1 VANNPISPAQSD
13 LPDELPY
20 VSIVLP
26 VFQEELLIRELT
38 DSIFETLAEAGFEF
52 EVVIVDDGSRDGT
65 PIILKELKHT
75 YKQRL
80 VVAHHIENKGNGA
93 ALRTGI
99 NVAKGRIV
107 VTMDADG
114 QHKAEDIPSL
124 LAMMPPF
131 DLVIGARTLN
141 YRGSWYRSF
150 ANSFYNRFSSWL
162 TQSQIKD
169 LTSGFRAMRRSV
181 AVNFLPLFPCG
192 FSAPTTTTMAFI
204 KAGYNVAFVPI
215 EVAQRQAGHSKI
227 SLWQDGVRFVLIILR
242 MIMLFDPLRIFLPI
256 AMSMFLLGAAA
267 WIAGL
272 VAADR
277 LVFPNS
283 SIFLFSG
290 ALFIW
295 LLGLVSDQIANI
307 RIHYQG
313 DETILFD

>member
-1 VANNPISPAQSD
+1 MATNPNTVPQSD
-13 LPDELPY
+13 IPLEAPY
-20 VSIVLP
+20 VSVVLP
-26 VFQEELLIRELT
+26 VYQEELLIRKLVE
-38 DSIFETLAEAGFEF
+38 SIFEILDREGFAY
-52 EVVIVDDGSRDGT
+52 EVVVVDDGSKDGT
-65 PIILKELKHT
+65 PNILQELKQN
-75 YKQRL
+75 YQQRL
-80 VVAHHIENKGNGA
+80 VVAHHIKNRGNGA

-99 NVAKGRIV
+99 NVSKGTIV

-114 QHKAEDIPSL
+114 QHKAEDIPAL
-124 LAMMPPF
+124 LAEMPPF

-141 YRGSWYRSF
+141 YKGSWHRSL
-150 ANSFYNRFSSWL
+150 ANGFYNRFSSWL
-162 TQSQIKD
+162 TQSRILD
-169 LTSGFRAMRRSV
+169 LTSGFRAMRRAV
-181 AVNFLPLFPCG
+181 AVHFLPLFPNG

-215 EVAQRQAGHSKI
+215 EVAQRQAGLSKI
-227 SLWQDGVRFVLIILR
+227 NLWQDGIRFVLIILR

-256 AMSMFLLGAAA
+256 SMSMVLLGIAS

-272 VAADR
+272 VAAGR

-283 SIFLFSG
+283 SIFLFSA

-313 DETILFD
+313 DETTVLD